1 MTNKTNKTKI
11 SVTIDEKTL
20 KIIEETIK
28 KGIFRNKSH
37 AVEFSLNKTLKNNA
51 QQDFVL
57 EK

>member
-1 MTNKTNKTKI
+1 MKIKI

-37 AVEFSLNKTLKNNA
+37 AVEFGLNKLIMEKKNEQN
-51 QQDFVL
+51 L
-57 EK
+57 